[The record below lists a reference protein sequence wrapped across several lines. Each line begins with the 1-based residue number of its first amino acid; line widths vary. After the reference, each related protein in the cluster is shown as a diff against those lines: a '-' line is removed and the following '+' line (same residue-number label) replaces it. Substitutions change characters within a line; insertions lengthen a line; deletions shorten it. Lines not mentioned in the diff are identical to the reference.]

1 MVYICSCSHHHF
13 KSRNDFVACSAIS
26 CGTKQP
32 EINKKISYRIK
43 LICYLTTQFIFI
55 FYFLITINIIY
66 LGANYIHRM
75 NVCRQLSSMRQVCMI
90 CCQSHYYSVY
100 VNISIIMVISAARCA
115 ANFKFYGNH
124 LRVLLRFLSMNASC
138 YTSKFYR
145 VINRNN

>member
-1 MVYICSCSHHHF
+1 MVYICSCPHHHF

-32 EINKKISYRIK
+32 EINKKFL
-43 LICYLTTQFIFI
+43 LIYIYITIHFIFI
-55 FYFLITINIIY
+55 CCFLIIINFIH
-66 LGANYIHRM
+66 LGANYAYRM
-75 NVCRQLSSMRQVCMI
+75 NMCRQLSSMRQVCMI
-90 CCQSHYYSVY
+90 CCQNHYYSVY

-138 YTSKFYR
+138 
-145 VINRNN
+145 